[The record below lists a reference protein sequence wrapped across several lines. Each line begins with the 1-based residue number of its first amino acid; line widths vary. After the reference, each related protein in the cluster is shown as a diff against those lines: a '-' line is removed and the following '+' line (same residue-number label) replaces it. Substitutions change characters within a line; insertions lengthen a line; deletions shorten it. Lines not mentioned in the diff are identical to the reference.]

1 MFTKAMALE
10 FAEGNRGAVALNTGW
25 MRTDMGG
32 ARAKNTPEDV
42 ARAVLDLYEAG
53 TLSEN
58 NGMFLNIDGSHHK
71 W

>member
-10 FAEGNRGAVALNTGW
+10 FSDGKRTAVALNPGW

-42 ARAVLDLYEAG
+42 AQFILDLYETG
-53 TLSEN
+53 TLHN
-58 NGMFLNIDGSHHK
+58 HNGAFLNIDGSHHE